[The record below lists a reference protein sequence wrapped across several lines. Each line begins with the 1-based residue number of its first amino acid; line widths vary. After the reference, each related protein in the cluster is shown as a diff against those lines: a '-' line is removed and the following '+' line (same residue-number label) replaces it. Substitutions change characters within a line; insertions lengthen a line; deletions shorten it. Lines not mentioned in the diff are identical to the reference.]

1 MKNKKLLYGLLGVGA
16 IAGLYFWNKKS
27 TSISDTYTESEL
39 NEKINK
45 FAKEEYARVKNNPA
59 GVKSEIQ
66 VIDGLKILIEK
77 VKKNGFTSKKDI
89 DTLFLLIPK
98 MNDNTLTIEERFK
111 LDKFIEPK
119 PTLTPTPN
127 KLNMPLDL
135 NSQELSKTPSEFTIK
150 SNGFNTRYYKDGET
164 GILSILAPSLYKQP
178 FSTNGIGGVQ
188 PTRITTAEFLNAYNE
203 FLKQPK

>member
-1 MKNKKLLYGLLGVGA
+1 MKNKNILYGLLGVGA

-45 FAKEEYARVKNNPA
+45 FAKEEYAKVKNNPA

-89 DTLFLLIPK
+89 DTLFLLIPSASFK
-98 MNDNTLTIEERFK
+98 SLFTQSVRLCEPVTL
-111 LDKFIEPK
+111 
-119 PTLTPTPN
+119 
-127 KLNMPLDL
+127 
-135 NSQELSKTPSEFTIK
+135 
-150 SNGFNTRYYKDGET
+150 
-164 GILSILAPSLYKQP
+164 
-178 FSTNGIGGVQ
+178 
-188 PTRITTAEFLNAYNE
+188 
-203 FLKQPK
+203 

>member
-1 MKNKKLLYGLLGVGA
+1 MNKKILYGGLLLLGVV
-16 IAGLYFWNKKS
+16 GLYMFNKKS
-27 TSISDTYTESEL
+27 TSVSDTYTESEL

-45 FAKEEYARVKNNPA
+45 LAKEEYARVKNNPA

-119 PTLTPTPN
+119 PTLTPTPPN
-127 KLNMPLDL
+127 AMPLDL
-135 NSQELSKTPSEFTIK
+135 SSQELYKTPNEFTIK
-150 SNGFNTRYYKDGET
+150 SNGFNTRYYKDVSKTE
-164 GILSILAPSLYKQP
+164 GIFSFASPNLYKQP
-178 FSTNGIGGVQ
+178 YSTNGMSGVQ
-188 PTRITTAEFLNAYNE
+188 PTKISTREFLDAYNE

>member
-1 MKNKKLLYGLLGVGA
+1 MNKKLLYGLLGVGA

-111 LDKFIEPK
+111 LDKFLEVK
-119 PTLTPTPN
+119 
-127 KLNMPLDL
+127 K
-135 NSQELSKTPSEFTIK
+135 
-150 SNGFNTRYYKDGET
+150 
-164 GILSILAPSLYKQP
+164 
-178 FSTNGIGGVQ
+178 
-188 PTRITTAEFLNAYNE
+188 
-203 FLKQPK
+203 

>member
-1 MKNKKLLYGLLGVGA
+1 MNKKILYGGLLLLGVV
-16 IAGLYFWNKKS
+16 GLYMFNKKS
-27 TSISDTYTESEL
+27 TSVSDTYTESEL
-39 NEKINK
+39 NDKINK
-45 FAKEEYARVKNNPA
+45 LAKEEYARVKNNPA

-119 PTLTPTPN
+119 PTLTPTPPN
-127 KLNMPLDL
+127 AMPLDP
-135 NSQELSKTPSEFTIK
+135 SVQELYKTPNEFTIK
-150 SNGFNTRYYKDGET
+150 SNGFNTRYYKDVSKTE
-164 GILSILAPSLYKQP
+164 GIFSFASPNLYKQP
-178 FSTNGIGGVQ
+178 YSTNGMSGVQ
-188 PTRITTAEFLNAYNE
+188 PTKISTREFLDAYNE

>member
-1 MKNKKLLYGLLGVGA
+1 MNKKILYGGLLLLGVV
-16 IAGLYFWNKKS
+16 GLYMFNKKS
-27 TSISDTYTESEL
+27 TSVSDTYTESEL
-39 NEKINK
+39 NDKINK
-45 FAKEEYARVKNNPA
+45 LAKEEYARVKNNPA

-119 PTLTPTPN
+119 PTLTPTPPN
-127 KLNMPLDL
+127 AMPLDL
-135 NSQELSKTPSEFTIK
+135 SSQELYKTPNEFTIK
-150 SNGFNTRYYKDGET
+150 SNGFNTRYYKDVSKTE
-164 GILSILAPSLYKQP
+164 GIFSFASPNLYKQP
-178 FSTNGIGGVQ
+178 YSTNGMSGVQ
-188 PTRITTAEFLNAYNE
+188 PTKISTREFLDAYNE

>member
-1 MKNKKLLYGLLGVGA
+1 MKNKNILYGGLLLLGVV
-16 IAGLYFWNKKS
+16 GLYMWNKKS
-27 TSISDTYTESEL
+27 TSVSDTYTESEL

-111 LDKFIEPK
+111 LDKFIEPTPIKK
-119 PTLTPTPN
+119 P
-127 KLNMPLDL
+127 NMPQVEPSGLGF
-135 NSQELSKTPSEFTIK
+135 SKYPMECMMK
-150 SNGFNTRYYKDGET
+150 YA
-164 GILSILAPSLYKQP
+164 LQAQP
-178 FSTNGIGGVQ
+178 AVMMPPEYWKKREEDWMKTNC
-188 PTRITTAEFLNAYNE
+188 
-203 FLKQPK
+203 K